1 MRVLGAAVLAFEA
14 IVVLLA
20 IPVVVVVGT
29 VPVPPWLGIT
39 GGVTLALAL
48 VVLARYV
55 TRPWAVPVGWVLQ
68 GLVVWALTPPFHLFS
83 ASSCRVV
90 YFLLHFLFPPKRDLP
105 VRKYGALYC
114 PDFPPPQRIGAAI
127 DRFAF
132 AQRYKR
138 KRDYFFT
145 NVLTLV

>member
-1 MRVLGAAVLAFEA
+1 MRVLGAVVLAFEA

-68 GLVVWALTPPFHLFS
+68 GLVVLTGLLAPPMFIVGGIFALLWGL
-83 ASSCRVV
+83 AIRLARQV
-90 YFLLHFLFPPKRDLP
+90 DE
-105 VRKYGALYC
+105 
-114 PDFPPPQRIGAAI
+114 AAG
-127 DRFAF
+127 
-132 AQRYKR
+132 
-138 KRDYFFT
+138 
-145 NVLTLV
+145 

>member
-1 MRVLGAAVLAFEA
+1 VRVLGAAVLAFEA

-68 GLVVWALTPPFHLFS
+68 GLVVLTGLLAPPMFIVGGIFALLWGL
-83 ASSCRVV
+83 AIRLARQV
-90 YFLLHFLFPPKRDLP
+90 DE
-105 VRKYGALYC
+105 
-114 PDFPPPQRIGAAI
+114 AAG
-127 DRFAF
+127 
-132 AQRYKR
+132 
-138 KRDYFFT
+138 
-145 NVLTLV
+145 

>member
-29 VPVPPWLGIT
+29 IPVPPWLGIT

-48 VVLARYV
+48 VVLAPYV

-68 GLVVWALTPPFHLFS
+68 GLVVLTGLLAPPMFIVGGIFALLWGL
-83 ASSCRVV
+83 AIRLARQV
-90 YFLLHFLFPPKRDLP
+90 DE
-105 VRKYGALYC
+105 
-114 PDFPPPQRIGAAI
+114 AAG
-127 DRFAF
+127 
-132 AQRYKR
+132 
-138 KRDYFFT
+138 
-145 NVLTLV
+145 